1 MKNLVIEDYREYR
14 DKYFLRKNN
23 ILNTDD
29 QNSITIFTIVRNAE
43 ETIEKTI
50 RSVLSQNYKNF
61 EYIIVDGCSTDRTL
75 EIIKRWIS
83 SHKVIFIIYDT
94 CY

>member
-50 RSVLSQNYKNF
+50 RSVLFSLGIF
-61 EYIIVDGCSTDRTL
+61 E
-75 EIIKRWIS
+75 
-83 SHKVIFIIYDT
+83 
-94 CY
+94 